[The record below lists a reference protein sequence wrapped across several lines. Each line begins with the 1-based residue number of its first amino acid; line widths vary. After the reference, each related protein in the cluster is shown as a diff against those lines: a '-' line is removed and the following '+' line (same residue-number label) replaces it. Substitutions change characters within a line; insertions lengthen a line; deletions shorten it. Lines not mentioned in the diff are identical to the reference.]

1 MDNCKENNHKN
12 ITTILLL
19 SVLKVTR
26 TIILESTY
34 SSSSD
39 LAACSLNVFL
49 AFAMSLLL
57 FAKKS
62 STWSIGIQVTDI
74 LRLSNSFF
82 KASVKYD
89 SHPND
94 DTIASCSSHN
104 SFVAFAPVYRAR
116 MSVFRAVCSPPMNS
130 TTSTLYPSI
139 RSTKARHA
147 SVTLSIVLSYN
158 MPCLAIDVIGANK
171 TDDDDDDDDVTLF
184 FMRTC
189 KS

>member
-1 MDNCKENNHKN
+1 MDHCKENNHEN

-74 LRLSNSFF
+74 NRLSNSFF

-89 SHPND
+89 
-94 DTIASCSSHN
+94 
-104 SFVAFAPVYRAR
+104 
-116 MSVFRAVCSPPMNS
+116 
-130 TTSTLYPSI
+130 
-139 RSTKARHA
+139 
-147 SVTLSIVLSYN
+147 
-158 MPCLAIDVIGANK
+158 
-171 TDDDDDDDDVTLF
+171 
-184 FMRTC
+184 
-189 KS
+189 